1 MLVLPYM
8 PDGLKVIITAGT
20 VTAGTA
26 AFSNILL
33 TRYFSN
39 CCNRDNNYITGCGI

>member
-8 PDGLKVIITAGT
+8 PNGLKVVITAGSIT
-20 VTAGTA
+20 TGIA

-33 TRYFSN
+33 T
-39 CCNRDNNYITGCGI
+39 